1 MLKPVWIIAIWL
13 LLAPLTATAA
23 PTLQSICQD
32 ETCALMT
39 AGTEPAPSSL
49 VQLRAAHLK
58 SANGWASIRPGRVV
72 IPDKR
77 NEAPFRSTHRRAVLL
92 AREGQPEA
100 ALRILNGEF
109 FSVLPSIAHWQD
121 EKLQRTME
129 TLCHELITM
138 TPAFEERLI
147 VARTCLVHLPNLYLQ
162 VLEGGGPAG
171 IKDIYNR
178 ALDGRAR
185 GHLELSTDSDCEIA
199 VGGIRTPA
207 PYFVIT
213 DPLQGTYNVVVK
225 CKDETILYQVD
236 AYSTIADGT
245 HKLYFA
251 GNARQRMQTPP
262 SQIPHMRQAEW
273 RIEDVHREARALL
286 IENKLTAIVLIHAQ
300 PELVTEVIRP
310 TSSVFLSNT
319 PAPAASREPPDVAA
333 KPKTGDHP
341 HQVTALVIGSTSV
354 ALAAAAWALTS
365 WSSAHRVQDFIDSA
379 ADPNLTQK
387 SFDDLERRW
396 MRSRGALHLLG
407 ASSSAMATIAVVLGR
422 QPLRRLPRWSHWVVG
437 TIGLALIT
445 TGVVETLRASG
456 CTNGDPRECADE
468 TFRFDRGM
476 LLTYTGIPL
485 IAEPLV
491 TAPWR
496 RTSLSWQ
503 TSLSHV
509 SLHLGWS
516 L

>member
-1 MLKPVWIIAIWL
+1 MLKPIWIVAIWL
-13 LLAPLTATAA
+13 LLAPLTAAAA
-23 PTLQSICQD
+23 PTLQSICQG
-32 ETCALMT
+32 ESCALMT

-49 VQLRAAHLK
+49 VQLRAAHLR
-58 SANGWASIRPGRVV
+58 STNGWASIRPGRVV
-72 IPDKR
+72 VPDKR
-77 NEAPFRSTHRRAVLL
+77 NEAPFRATHRRAVLL

-121 EKLQRTME
+121 EKLQRIME

-138 TPAFEERLI
+138 TPASEERLV

-171 IKDIYNR
+171 IKDIYIR

-213 DPLQGTYNVVVK
+213 DPLRGTYNVVVK
-225 CKDETILYQVD
+225 CKDETVLYHVD

-251 GNARQRMQTPP
+251 GNARQRLQTPP
-262 SQIPHMRQAEW
+262 SQIPHLRQAEW
-273 RIEDVHREARALL
+273 RIEDVHREARTLL
-286 IENKLTAIVLIHAQ
+286 IENKLTAIVLVHAQ

-319 PAPAASREPPDVAA
+319 PGSASPRVPPDLAT
-333 KPKTGDHP
+333 KPKAGTRTY
-341 HQVTALVIGSTSV
+341 QAAALVLGSTSV
-354 ALAAAAWALTS
+354 ALTASAWALTV
-365 WSSAHRVQDFIDSA
+365 WSGARPVQEFIDSA

-387 SFDDLERRW
+387 GFDDLERRW
-396 MRSRGALHLLG
+396 MRSRATLHALG
-407 ASSSAMATIAVVLGR
+407 ASSSALATVALVLGR
-422 QPLRRLPRWSHWVVG
+422 QPLRRLPRWSHWLVG
-437 TIGLALIT
+437 TVGLALAT
-445 TGVVETLRASG
+445 TGIVETLRASG
-456 CTNGDPRECADE
+456 CTSADPRACADE

-485 IAEPLV
+485 LAEPLV
-491 TAPWR
+491 VAPWR
-496 RTSLSWQ
+496 QTLSWQ
-503 TSLSHV
+503 TSKNHV